1 MKLYANVTP
10 WVLSLSL
17 TANVA
22 YLLWQGGLTGALPT
36 AAAAVAVGLLPV
48 ALALTLKRGLLNASL
63 GVALSAM
70 AAAQLLLPV
79 QGALYIAN
87 AMLTLSLL
95 PTLCLVWLV
104 VAAGLALS
112 ALPWLVT
119 MPTITPELTALLL
132 LQTAMLAVRARQIIV
147 REHESHDLEFLI
159 RAMGSN
165 GPIRLDLSVVRA
177 ESALGQRLKHV
188 QERMAAA
195 LRQARRA
202 AQGVQN
208 ASNEISSDSQA
219 LVDRTEHGASGLR
232 DAAMTLEQISVI
244 VKTSADAALEARAT
258 AERASDQAVNGA
270 ALFSQVIDKM
280 REIDNASRQIGDII
294 GVIDGIAFQTN
305 ILALNAAVEAARA
318 GEQGRGFA
326 VVAAEVRSLALRATT
341 SASQIKALIQQS
353 NETVRSG
360 TSLVDQAGVA
370 MTEIVSS
377 VKNVGQ
383 VFATLSADT
392 SEHAGSIEGVT
403 GSVLELDKMTRENV
417 RMADSLGRIATDL
430 LSQGHELDQVLGAF
444 RLGDAAPTLT
454 EPTAARPSASPAPAP
469 APAAAVARSASAA
482 KAAPAAASSEAD
494 QNVEFF

>member
-1 MKLYANVTP
+1 MKAYANVTP

-22 YLLWQGGLTGALPT
+22 YLLWQGGLANAMPT
-36 AAAAVAVGLLPV
+36 AAAAVAACLLPV
-48 ALALTLKRGLLNASL
+48 VLALSLKRWSLNASL
-63 GVALSAM
+63 GVALSAI

-79 QGALYIAN
+79 EGALYIAN

-95 PTLCLVWLV
+95 PTLCLIWLV
-104 VAAGLALS
+104 LATGLALS
-112 ALPWLVT
+112 ALPWLVA
-119 MPTITPELTALLL
+119 MPTITPELTALVL
-132 LQTAMLAVRARQIIV
+132 LQTAMLAVRARQIIL

-159 RAMGSN
+159 RAMGSS
-165 GPIRLDLSVVRA
+165 GPIRLDLSVVKA

-195 LRQARRA
+195 LRQARTA

-219 LVDRTEHGASGLR
+219 MAERTEHGASGLR

-280 REIDNASRQIGDII
+280 REIDNASRQISDII

-326 VVAAEVRSLALRATT
+326 VVAAEVRSLALRATN

-377 VKNVGQ
+377 VQNVGQ

-417 RMADSLGRIATDL
+417 RMAGTLGRIATDL
-430 LSQGHELDQVLGAF
+430 LAQGQELDQMLGAF
-444 RLGDAAPTLT
+444 RLGDSDAALANPAL
-454 EPTAARPSASPAPAP
+454 SATPIAAP
-469 APAAAVARSASAA
+469 APAAAPTRAARPT
-482 KAAPAAASSEAD
+482 PAAQPAGED
-494 QNVEFF
+494 HNVEFF